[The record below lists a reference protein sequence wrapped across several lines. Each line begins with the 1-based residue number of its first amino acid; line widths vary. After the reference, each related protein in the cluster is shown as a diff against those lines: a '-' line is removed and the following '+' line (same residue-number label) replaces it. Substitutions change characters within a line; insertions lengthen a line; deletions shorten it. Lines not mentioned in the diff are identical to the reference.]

1 MNKINSI
8 RRLLLFVAGFL
19 MTAVSYAQTTV
30 SGNVTDDTGEPV
42 IGASVMMPKWLS
54 DAVFYQIY
62 PSSYMDTDGNGIG
75 DLPGITSKLDYIKS
89 IGVNALWLNPIF
101 ESGWFDG
108 GYDVI
113 DYYKVDP
120 RFGTNSDLVTL
131 VTEAHKRGI
140 KVCLDLVAGH
150 TSSECAWFK
159 ASAEKDANGRYSDYF
174 IWLDNISDA
183 EKQEIA
189 ARKQEPDPAASTRGR
204 YVEANAP
211 RAKYYEKNF
220 FECQPAL
227 NYGFANPN
235 PNHPWEQGV
244 DAPGPQAVRREMR
257 NIMSFWF
264 DKGIDGFRVDMAPS
278 LVKNDP
284 DKKAVSLLWNEMREW
299 KDKNYPECVLISEW
313 SDPAVAIPAGF
324 NIDFMIH
331 FGIKGYPS
339 LFFARNTPWGK
350 WEKYNYCYFDRSG
363 KGNIS
368 EFIDNYTKAYTATK
382 DKGYIAIPSSN
393 HDYQRPNVADR
404 NTLEQLKVAMT
415 FFLTM
420 PGVPF
425 IYYGDEIAMKY
436 QMDLPS
442 KEGSNDRA
450 GTRTPMQWK
459 NDATAGFS
467 TCTPQDL
474 YLPVDTENGLLTV
487 EAQDNDKNSML
498 NFVRQL
504 TALRH
509 SSKALGNDGD
519 WQLLSN
525 VCQPYPMIYQRTSG
539 NETYIIALNP
549 SGKKVSVSLSIGKAQ
564 PVMVSGKASLNKNK
578 ISLNAF
584 TAAIYKTK

>member
-1 MNKINSI
+1 MQIKT
-8 RRLLLFVAGFL
+8 LLHQSALTLAIASLSQGSA
-19 MTAVSYAQTTV
+19 MAQK
-30 SGNVTDDTGEPV
+30 G
-42 IGASVMMPKWLS
+42 PKWLG

-75 DLPGITSKLDYIKS
+75 DLPGITQKLDYIKS
-89 IGVNALWLNPIF
+89 LGVNALWLNPIF

-108 GYDVI
+108 GYDVK
-113 DYYKVDP
+113 DFYKVDP
-120 RFGTNSDLVTL
+120 RFGTNTDLVTL
-131 VTEAHKRGI
+131 VDEAHKRGI

-150 TSSECAWFK
+150 TSSECEWFK
-159 ASAEKDANGRYSDYF
+159 ASAEKDPNGRYSDYF
-174 IWLDNISDA
+174 IWLDNIPEA
-183 EKQEIA
+183 EKREIA

-227 NYGFANPN
+227 NYGFANPD
-235 PNHPWEQGV
+235 PSHPWEQSV

-257 NIMSFWF
+257 NIMAFWF

-284 DKKAVSLLWNEMREW
+284 DKKAVSKLWNEMRQW

-339 LFFARNTPWGK
+339 LFFARNTPWGQGHD
-350 WEKYNYCYFDRSG
+350 YDYCYFDRSG
-363 KGNIS
+363 KGSVS

-382 DKGYIAIPSSN
+382 DKGYIAIPTAN
-393 HDYQRPNVADR
+393 HDYQRPHVADR
-404 NTLEQLKVAMT
+404 NTPDQLKVAMT

-450 GTRTPMQWK
+450 GTRTPCSGRTIRRQASRLAHPTSSTFPWIRR
-459 NDATAGFS
+459 AAG
-467 TCTPQDL
+467 
-474 YLPVDTENGLLTV
+474 
-487 EAQDNDKNSML
+487 
-498 NFVRQL
+498 
-504 TALRH
+504 
-509 SSKALGNDGD
+509 
-519 WQLLSN
+519 
-525 VCQPYPMIYQRTSG
+525 
-539 NETYIIALNP
+539 
-549 SGKKVSVSLSIGKAQ
+549 
-564 PVMVSGKASLNKNK
+564 
-578 ISLNAF
+578 
-584 TAAIYKTK
+584 